1 MERNLKTSSWKA
13 NWIFDSQNLF
23 FSERLRT
30 MVPAFLNPLSEI
42 LFSELVNCTDF
53 NDLIDIGV
61 ENIDEFSSAVKRIL
75 DSQQGIL
82 ETFQVRLFCQGLE
95 NYLKD
100 NLWRSSRLLSKEFV
114 LLSEKYPVGFW
125 DCILFIKKGMFC
137 CCHLD

>member
-1 MERNLKTSSWKA
+1 MERNLKTSNWKA

-61 ENIDEFSSAVKRIL
+61 ENIDEFSSAIKRIL

-100 NLWRSSRLLSKEFV
+100 NLWRSSRLLSKEFFCFLKNIQLV
-114 LLSEKYPVGFW
+114 FEIVFFLL
-125 DCILFIKKGMFC
+125 KKVCFVVAT
-137 CCHLD
+137 